1 MRALHWAALAAVI
14 LNGLSVILNTILLV
28 IQHDSEYMW
37 WVLASSIALTVSYDV
52 YKDTE
57 R

>member
-1 MRALHWAALAAVI
+1 MRVLHWAALAAVI
-14 LNGLSVILNTILLV
+14 LNGLSVILNTVLLV
-28 IQHDSEYMW
+28 TQHDSEYMW